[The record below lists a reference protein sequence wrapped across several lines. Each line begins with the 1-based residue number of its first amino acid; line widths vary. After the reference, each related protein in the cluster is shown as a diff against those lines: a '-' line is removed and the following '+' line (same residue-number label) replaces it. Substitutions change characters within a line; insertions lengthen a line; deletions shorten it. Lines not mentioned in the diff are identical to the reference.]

1 MTSQKEAE
9 VTAKYLN
16 SNHVSI
22 SISSEDNIKYI
33 SKLVYHLEDLKLGQS
48 YPNYLIAKEV
58 SKKHK
63 IVLSGAGGDE
73 LFAGYI
79 WRYDSI
85 FQENKNCFLKDYL
98 INPSVF

>member
-1 MTSQKEAE
+1 M
-9 VTAKYLN
+9 KYL
-16 SNHVSI
+16 
-22 SISSEDNIKYI
+22 D
-33 SKLVYHLEDLKLGQS
+33 KLVYHQEDLKLGQS

-63 IVLSGAGGDE
+63 IVISGAGGDE

-85 FQENKNCFLKDYL
+85 FQNNRNKFLEHYFK
-98 INPSVF
+98 NVSVFSI